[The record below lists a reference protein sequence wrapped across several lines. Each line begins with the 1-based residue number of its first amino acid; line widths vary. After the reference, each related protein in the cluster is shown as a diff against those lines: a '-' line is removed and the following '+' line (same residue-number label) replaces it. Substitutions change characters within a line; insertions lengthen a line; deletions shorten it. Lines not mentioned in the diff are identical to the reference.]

1 MNEWNAVKIW
11 CSNLN
16 IRMEWQKVKLVGW
29 QDFQTVHADAEQE
42 LNENY

>member
-1 MNEWNAVKIW
+1 
-11 CSNLN
+11 
-16 IRMEWQKVKLVGW
+16 MEWQKVEGKGRKLVGW